1 MKQNYSHID
10 KVFAQRLKG
19 RKKAVPTQVW
29 DSIEHSLDKKKKPL
43 LPLWAQWGAAVAVLL
58 LVFQLG
64 YQWSQYTT
72 HSTTIVEAKFENKKI
87 PIRPKKATINTPTI
101 QDNTPIKTTRK
112 KSTKSNHTIQNSTK
126 KPTSPNKI
134 KVKIEKRNTKGQIRQ
149 ESKTN
154 INYLSPKKT
163 QIIFATVNSTIIQ
176 NKNLELAAL
185 PLLPTQKEEKM
196 YSYTGT
202 EAKNKSVAFGISAAP
217 SYSYR
222 KLSASTPK
230 GIGLAEY
237 YDEQENGMNQY
248 AAMAEMNYELNSRLS
263 VQVGLAYN
271 TFGYQDV
278 DALSYAL
285 KGSTYHLNE
294 IENSSTTYA
303 VTEKEAYFSLTQIS
317 SLSFSRKGEEDL
329 KTAVLTQEFA
339 YLQFPVSLG
348 FSLIKSKSFNTK
360 LLSGLSP
367 GYMLKENSN
376 LEYDGEN
383 IPLENIN
390 YFNRKII
397 SGLVGFSLQYEISN
411 HIQFKLQPMLN
422 YAFSSVV
429 NNPDY
434 NLQPYSWNVFGGIHY
449 KIN

>member
-43 LPLWAQWGAAVAVLL
+43 LPLWAQWGAAAAVLL

-72 HSTTIVEAKFENKKI
+72 HSPTIVEAKFENKVLDNKQKEI
-87 PIRPKKATINTPTI
+87 PVNTSII
-101 QDNTPIKTTRK
+101 QDNKPTKKTDIKPNKSK
-112 KSTKSNHTIQNSTK
+112 KSINKSKNKSTFPRK
-126 KPTSPNKI
+126 IKQQIKNKI
-134 KVKIEKRNTKGQIRQ
+134 KKIQQRQKSQI
-149 ESKTN
+149 N
-154 INYLSPKKT
+154 LNYLSSKKT
-163 QIIFATVNSTIIQ
+163 TISFAYADSPSIQ
-176 NKNLELAAL
+176 SKDLELAAL
-185 PLLPTQKEEKM
+185 SPTIQKEEKL

-202 EAKNKSVAFGISAAP
+202 ETKNKSVAFGVSAAP

-222 KLSASTPK
+222 TLSTNTSK
-230 GIGLAEY
+230 GIGLTEY
-237 YDEQENGMNQY
+237 YDKQENGMNQY
-248 AAMAEMNYELNSRLS
+248 AAMAEMNYEFNSRIS

-271 TFGYQDV
+271 TFGYQDT
-278 DALSYAL
+278 DALNYAL
-285 KGSTYHLNE
+285 KGRTYHLNE
-294 IENSSTTYA
+294 IETSAATYA
-303 VTEKEAYFSLTQIS
+303 VTEKEAYLTLTQIS
-317 SLSFSRKGEEDL
+317 SLSMNSKGEEDL

-339 YLQFPVSLG
+339 FVQFPVSLG
-348 FSLIKSKSFNTK
+348 FSLLKSKNFNTK

-367 GYMLKENSN
+367 GYMVKENSN
-376 LEYDGEN
+376 LQYDGED
-383 IPLENIN
+383 IPLQSIDS
-390 YFNRKII
+390 FNKKII
-397 SGLVGFSLQYEISN
+397 SGLVGFAFQYEISN
-411 HIQFKLQPMLN
+411 HIQFKIQPMLN

-449 KIN
+449 RIN

>member
-19 RKKAVPTQVW
+19 RKKAVPTQAW
-29 DSIEHSLDKKKKPL
+29 ESIEHSLDKKKKPL
-43 LPLWAQWGAAVAVLL
+43 LPLWAQWGAAAAILL

-64 YQWSQYTT
+64 YRWSEYTT
-72 HSTTIVEAKFENKKI
+72 HNATIVEAKFDNKGLPNKH
-87 PIRPKKATINTPTI
+87 KDATINTPNI
-101 QDNTPIKTTRK
+101 QDNKPVKTIIK
-112 KSTKSNHTIQNSTK
+112 KSNKSNNTIHKSPK
-126 KPTSPNKI
+126 KLTSPKKI
-134 KVKIEKRNTKGQIRQ
+134 KVKIEKRSAEVPKRQ
-149 ESKTN
+149 ESQIN
-154 INYLSPKKT
+154 LNYLSSKKT
-163 QIIFATVNSTIIQ
+163 TILFAYVNSPSIQ
-176 NKNLELAAL
+176 SKTLELATL
-185 PLLPTQKEEKM
+185 SPSIQKEEKI

-202 EAKNKSVAFGISAAP
+202 ETKNKPIAFGVSAAP

-222 KLSASTPK
+222 KLSANTANGTSLT
-230 GIGLAEY
+230 EY

-248 AAMAEMNYELNSRLS
+248 AAMAEMNYELNSRIS

-271 TFGYQDV
+271 TFGYQDT

-285 KGSTYHLNE
+285 KGHTYHLNE
-294 IENSSTTYA
+294 IENSSATYA
-303 VTEKEAYFSLTQIS
+303 VTEKEAYLSLTQIS
-317 SLSFSRKGEEDL
+317 SLSLNRKGEEDL
-329 KTAVLTQEFA
+329 KTAILTQEFA

-348 FSLIKSKSFNTK
+348 FSLLKSKNFNTK

-367 GYMLKENSN
+367 GYMIKENSS
-376 LEYDGEN
+376 LQYDGED
-383 IPLENIN
+383 IPLQSIDS
-390 YFNRKII
+390 FNKKII
-397 SGLVGFSLQYEISN
+397 SGLVGFAIQYEISN